1 MIDEYINRG
10 VPEPLVRGLV
20 KEAED
25 VKLTKAEIKKALDR
39 LENEYKDAYIS
50 PGEAIGVI
58 TAESFGEPG
67 TQMTLNTFHFAGV
80 AELNVTLG
88 LPRLIELFDAR
99 SNVSTPAMEIYLDKA
114 YTKENKDVKK
124 VASLIKETKFR
135 EVASEFVINVLKLQ
149 VEVTLNKKNMAD
161 LHITEAKILE
171 ALQSGLKGVV
181 VKQSKDGI
189 IVLKPSSVE
198 EDLKEVYKLR
208 EKAKECF
215 IKGVK
220 KISYVIPIKIG
231 NEFVILASGSNLAGV
246 LSLKEVDATRT
257 ITNNIH
263 ETAEV
268 LGIDAAREAIIYEAE
283 KVIKNQGLDI
293 DMRHIMFIADLMTN
307 TGKVKGITRSGITG
321 EKESVLARASFETPI
336 KHIINAALVGE
347 IDPLDSVIE
356 NVIVNQPIPLGTG
369 LPSLV
374 AKMKNARI

>member
-58 TAESFGEPG
+58 TAESFREPG

-161 LHITEAKILE
+161 LHITEAKIL
-171 ALQSGLKGVV
+171 
-181 VKQSKDGI
+181 
-189 IVLKPSSVE
+189 
-198 EDLKEVYKLR
+198 
-208 EKAKECF
+208 
-215 IKGVK
+215 
-220 KISYVIPIKIG
+220 
-231 NEFVILASGSNLAGV
+231 
-246 LSLKEVDATRT
+246 
-257 ITNNIH
+257 
-263 ETAEV
+263 
-268 LGIDAAREAIIYEAE
+268 
-283 KVIKNQGLDI
+283 
-293 DMRHIMFIADLMTN
+293 
-307 TGKVKGITRSGITG
+307 
-321 EKESVLARASFETPI
+321 
-336 KHIINAALVGE
+336 
-347 IDPLDSVIE
+347 
-356 NVIVNQPIPLGTG
+356 
-369 LPSLV
+369 
-374 AKMKNARI
+374 